1 MPDIAEIPKE
11 LKTDVPSTQWGK
23 ILLATPVVMSV
34 VATLLAGLAS
44 SEMTRAQYDRSLA
57 AQLQSKAGDQ
67 WGYFQAKKLRAA
79 MQESTLV
86 VLQASGPLHALD
98 AQSLQRYGELDSRAL
113 AALQRSEL
121 PDMSAATLAPAVR
134 AAADAV
140 ENGKTDAEVAFRL
153 GAVQD
158 EALADA
164 LKAAKAN
171 AEAFD
176 TAIEPV
182 NQAVERL
189 DKTLAAGSAPAVARD
204 FAAARLRL
212 ASVRYEAE
220 ARLNQGIARLLEL
233 QVRKAVMSADR
244 HRRRSERFF
253 YGMLAAQVAV
263 VVSTLSI
270 AAQRRSVLWGLAAAA
285 GLAAI
290 AFAAYVYFYI

>member
-1 MPDIAEIPKE
+1 MPDIAEIPSA
-11 LKTDVPSTQWGK
+11 LKTDVPQSQWGK

-86 VLQASGPLHALD
+86 LLKASGPIRPLD
-98 AQSLQRYGELDSRAL
+98 AGSLEHYGELDSGAL
-113 AALQRSEL
+113 AALQKSEL
-121 PDMSAATLAPAVR
+121 PEMHAAKLPPALE
-134 AAADAV
+134 AAVHAV
-140 ENGKTDAEVAFRL
+140 ESGEPEADVAVRL
-153 GAVQD
+153 GAVQN

-176 TAIEPV
+176 AAIEPV
-182 NQAVERL
+182 NKAVERL
-189 DKTLAAGSAPAVARD
+189 DATLTAGSVPGLARD
-204 FAAARLRL
+204 YTAARLRL
-212 ASVRYEAE
+212 AAVRYEAE
-220 ARLNQGIARLLEL
+220 ARLNQAIANLLEL
-233 QVRKAVMSADR
+233 QVRKAVLSADR
-244 HRRRSERFF
+244 HRWRSERFF

-263 VVSTLSI
+263 VVSTLSL
-270 AAQRRSVLWGLAAAA
+270 AAQKRSVLWGLAAAA